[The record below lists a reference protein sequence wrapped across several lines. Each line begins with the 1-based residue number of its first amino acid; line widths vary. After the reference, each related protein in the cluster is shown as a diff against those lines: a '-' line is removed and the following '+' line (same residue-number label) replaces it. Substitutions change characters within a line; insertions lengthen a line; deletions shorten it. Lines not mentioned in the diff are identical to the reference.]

1 MQKPSSAGETHCGAG
16 TGQGICSPKP
26 RISLDYGTQML
37 SGFSHIPKAS
47 FSVWFMLFSDISRP
61 GCVFP
66 DVEKVLISNYT
77 PMLTVKPDSN
87 TNIAML
93 CQSFYT
99 LKGQNSRQKYPK

>member
-16 TGQGICSPKP
+16 TGQGIRSPKP
-26 RISLDYGTQML
+26 RISLDYGTQLTML
-37 SGFSHIPKAS
+37 SGFSHIHKAS

-66 DVEKVLISNYT
+66 DVEKVLISNST

-99 LKGQNSRQKYPK
+99 LK